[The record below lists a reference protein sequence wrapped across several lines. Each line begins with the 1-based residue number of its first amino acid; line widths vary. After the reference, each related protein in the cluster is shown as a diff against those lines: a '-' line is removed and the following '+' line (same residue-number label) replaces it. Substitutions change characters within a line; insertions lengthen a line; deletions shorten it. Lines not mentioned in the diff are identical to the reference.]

1 MTYLGDNKIHKF
13 GNGNRVYL
21 GNSLVYQLLVKTN
34 EPIIPDEPEEPD
46 GEYQLP
52 NVPFIFN
59 YNAKNYSNGVIPT
72 ADGSIFNE
80 SLIFET
86 VDGLDVYDDH
96 LIFNG
101 YCSFGKIYDSESKNP
116 LNREYGEPLTIIAKV
131 RNPYDNELQLHLLA
145 NRCSNYNW
153 MFRIYDT
160 AWLHTIEGDMPIC
173 PNVPLDSSQPNI
185 VAIRCLTDGT
195 GYGYNYT
202 TGEQGEKKE
211 VNYGGTSDGF
221 AIFRGYADIDGGEY
235 FIGGEFYWI
244 YVSTE
249 QLTDEQIQQV
259 IAYNENIGG
268 NNSSED
274 DNIIEGDWTTLTFD
288 FDKSQPFQEVLID
301 MNNVNDDIRA
311 YCFARFSM
319 TQNGHYDNT
328 YYSICVVEDSVYDN
342 GEMFTITNLH
352 NVGDN
357 VYYYKFSNPIY
368 VADIE
373 ENFNVERIKIKIIN
387 E

>member
-1 MTYLGDNKIHKF
+1 MTYLGENKIHKI
-13 GNGNRVYL
+13 GNNNRLYWGDRL
-21 GNSLVYQLLVKTN
+21 IYQLLVKTD

-52 NVPFIFN
+52 DVAFIFN

-80 SLIFET
+80 SLIFDT

-101 YCSFGKIYDSESKNP
+101 YCFFGKIYDSESKNP

-131 RNPYDNELQLHLLA
+131 RNPNNLELHLLA

-185 VAIRCLTDGT
+185 VAIRCLTDGY

-259 IAYNENIGG
+259 INYNEN
-268 NNSSED
+268 
-274 DNIIEGDWTTLTFD
+274 
-288 FDKSQPFQEVLID
+288 
-301 MNNVNDDIRA
+301 M
-311 YCFARFSM
+311 
-319 TQNGHYDNT
+319 
-328 YYSICVVEDSVYDN
+328 
-342 GEMFTITNLH
+342 
-352 NVGDN
+352 
-357 VYYYKFSNPIY
+357 
-368 VADIE
+368 
-373 ENFNVERIKIKIIN
+373 
-387 E
+387 